1 VQADTVRLQ
10 TDLVRQGRISFIA
23 GMDPP
28 SEFKKEKAALLVE
41 RAALRRKVR
50 ALENDNAA
58 LAARG
63 AELEQRLL

>member
-1 VQADTVRLQ
+1 
-10 TDLVRQGRISFIA
+10 
-23 GMDPP
+23 MDPP